1 MVGARAE
8 TTYPENVQGA
18 GPPLAPATAAP
29 EAPPGPPSQGT
40 PPIAGRVGPGG
51 WGLPLV
57 VLIIG
62 MFMSVLDTS
71 IVNVAIPVIQKQ
83 FGVSSDQISWVST
96 SYSLCEGV
104 MVAVSAWI
112 GERFGLRRV
121 YLYALVMFAA
131 FSALCGLSTNL
142 GMMVICRIL
151 QGVPGGVLPVTCL
164 TMLYRL
170 VPREKIGT
178 AMGLYGLG
186 VILAPGVGPTLGG
199 YLVEY
204 VDWRLIFYINV
215 PVGILGAVAAF
226 LVLPNVP
233 SLPAG
238 KFDLPGFSCIAAG
251 LFAFLLAFS
260 EGPTW
265 GWTSY
270 PTLILIAGA
279 IDLLALFVVIELQS
293 DHPVLDV
300 RAFASWPFVNSLLLI
315 ATLSVGLFA
324 VLFDVPLFLQNGQ
337 GLTPWHTG
345 LTLLPQAIGMAV
357 IMPISGRLYDRFGP
371 RWPAIAG
378 LTLAGGG
385 DLLLTGINADM
396 TQGELMLWLVIMT
409 AGLALAMMPI
419 MTSGISALS
428 PEIVNSGSAFN
439 TLTQRVASALGLAGL
454 TALATSQQAQFMAD
468 RSALLRGI
476 GANIDPRIA
485 QMQAQGP
492 AGLLGV
498 WQQLQ
503 VEVQAQAYSD
513 AFLIA
518 GCCSLA
524 GLALTIWLPSGRPA
538 RGDAAPAAH

>member
-1 MVGARAE
+1 
-8 TTYPENVQGA
+8 
-18 GPPLAPATAAP
+18 
-29 EAPPGPPSQGT
+29 
-40 PPIAGRVGPGG
+40 
-51 WGLPLV
+51 
-57 VLIIG
+57 
-62 MFMSVLDTS
+62 
-71 IVNVAIPVIQKQ
+71 
-83 FGVSSDQISWVST
+83 
-96 SYSLCEGV
+96 
-104 MVAVSAWI
+104 
-112 GERFGLRRV
+112 
-121 YLYALVMFAA
+121 
-131 FSALCGLSTNL
+131 
-142 GMMVICRIL
+142 
-151 QGVPGGVLPVTCL
+151 
-164 TMLYRL
+164 
-170 VPREKIGT
+170 
-178 AMGLYGLG
+178 
-186 VILAPGVGPTLGG
+186 
-199 YLVEY
+199 VEY

-270 PTLILIAGA
+270 PVLILITAA
-279 IDLLALFVVIELQS
+279 IDLLALFVVIELHS

-300 RAFASWPFVNSLLLI
+300 RVFASWPFVNSLLLI
-315 ATLSVGLFA
+315 GTLSVGLFA

-345 LTLLPQAIGMAV
+345 LTLLPQAIGMAL

-396 TQGELMLWLVIMT
+396 PQGELMLWLVIMT

-439 TLTQRVASALGLAGL
+439 TLTQRVSSALGLAGL
-454 TALATSQQAQFMAD
+454 TALATRAC
-468 RSALLRGI
+468 LL
-476 GANIDPRIA
+476 
-485 QMQAQGP
+485 
-492 AGLLGV
+492 
-498 WQQLQ
+498 
-503 VEVQAQAYSD
+503 
-513 AFLIA
+513 
-518 GCCSLA
+518 SLA
-524 GLALTIWLPSGRPA
+524 GKDDD
-538 RGDAAPAAH
+538 RGE